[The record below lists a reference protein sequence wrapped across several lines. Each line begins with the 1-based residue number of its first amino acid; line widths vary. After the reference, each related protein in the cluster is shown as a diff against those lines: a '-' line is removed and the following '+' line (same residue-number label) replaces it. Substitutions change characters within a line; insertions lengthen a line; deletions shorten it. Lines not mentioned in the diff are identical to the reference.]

1 MVRSAGIVP
10 GCRPRSISGLVV
22 AGIAAVTLAIGV
34 APVAAQDQ
42 DNEGKLC
49 GRTNASPEAIGF
61 ADRGLTL
68 TQQRQLDDAKK
79 DLDRA
84 IEIDPSFAQAFA
96 SRANFWT
103 VVHDRERA
111 MADAN
116 HAVELDPACPGAY
129 FARGGA
135 ALHLDRFDQAI
146 ADYDKVLQLRP
157 QAGAAIYGVRG
168 YVYHRKGD
176 EAHAIADYN
185 EFLKLAPED
194 VGTLL
199 NRGGEL
205 NALGDRAAATASI
218 RKALEMAPDYP
229 PAV

>member
-1 MVRSAGIVP
+1 MERSAGTVS
-10 GCRPRSISGLVV
+10 GSRPRSIGRLGV
-22 AGIAAVTLAIGV
+22 AGIAAVLLAMG
-34 APVAAQDQ
+34 ATPVAAQD
-42 DNEGKLC
+42 DNSDGKLC
-49 GRTNASPEAIGF
+49 GRANASPEAIGF
-61 ADRGLTL
+61 ADRGLTR
-68 TQQRQLDDAKK
+68 TQQRQLGEARK

-84 IEIDPSFAQAFA
+84 IEIDPGFAQAFA

-135 ALHLDRFDQAI
+135 ALNLDRYDQAI
-146 ADYDKVLQLRP
+146 ADYDKVLELRP

-176 EAHAIADYN
+176 EVRAIADYN
-185 EFLKLAPED
+185 AFLELAPND

-199 NRGGEL
+199 NRGD
-205 NALGDRAAATASI
+205 ALR
-218 RKALEMAPDYP
+218 
-229 PAV
+229 